1 MRFETEN
8 MTCDHCARAIERAI
22 HALDPR
28 ASVEVDIAGGTV
40 DVRGLVTAA
49 EVIAALGEEGYPA
62 RRTED

>member
-1 MRFETEN
+1 MRFETAN

-49 EVIAALGEEGYPA
+49 EVVAAMGEEGDPA
-62 RRTED
+62 RESSR